1 MKNYKKSISFILVF
15 CIMLT
20 TFGSISFAEQN
31 VGQASV
37 QETLRVTEDGAYID
51 NVYYTQE
58 EFGDLLD
65 NAQVIEISSD
75 NSNNDEMIAP
85 MSLVL
90 AAGTYY
96 IVGIGTVVIT
106 EVGKIIVAGV
116 IVKAGSWMYDKIMN
130 WFEARSA
137 AADIP
142 NRLKKPNGNVDTGLF
157 NKKVRGS
164 SDLEEK
170 KGWRISKDRDGHK
183 GSEWKV
189 KNKSGKRVAS
199 IDKNGKVVGK

>member
-65 NAQVIEISSD
+65 NA
-75 NSNNDEMIAP
+75 
-85 MSLVL
+85 
-90 AAGTYY
+90 
-96 IVGIGTVVIT
+96 
-106 EVGKIIVAGV
+106 
-116 IVKAGSWMYDKIMN
+116 
-130 WFEARSA
+130 
-137 AADIP
+137 
-142 NRLKKPNGNVDTGLF
+142 
-157 NKKVRGS
+157 
-164 SDLEEK
+164 
-170 KGWRISKDRDGHK
+170 
-183 GSEWKV
+183 
-189 KNKSGKRVAS
+189 
-199 IDKNGKVVGK
+199 